1 MRRLQQLTD
10 LKHSRPI
17 IKNGDPMKTIKII
30 LFVIATILMFG
41 CSDQETEQELDC
53 KNPRNK
59 QEQQECAHKAFTKTE
74 GPKTLPTNNKKW

>member
-1 MRRLQQLTD
+1 
-10 LKHSRPI
+10 
-17 IKNGDPMKTIKII
+17 MKTKKILI
-30 LFVIATILMFG
+30 LIAIATTLPG
-41 CSDQETEQELDC
+41 CWEQEDEQKLDC